1 MRVRASVAEKPRGC
15 RVNPFCL
22 NWVGPLF
29 IPSAG
34 EKVAAEWAG
43 CWLRSV
49 EPNSPSPLA
58 IADVGILL
66 LYISLKRA
74 KIAVCSRS
82 QL

>member
-1 MRVRASVAEKPRGC
+1 MRVRASAAEKPRGC

-22 NWVGPLF
+22 KRVGPLF

-43 CWLRSV
+43 FWLRGV
-49 EPNSPSPLA
+49 EPNSPAPLA
-58 IADVGILL
+58 IDDVGILL
-66 LYISLKRA
+66 LYISSKRA
-74 KIAVCSRS
+74 KIPLCSRS